1 MPTKKEGCNFRELTS
16 TGVKCPQCRKGVLD
30 PSRGR
35 FGPVYKCT
43 TKGCAFWLDARPTG
57 KKCTFLRNG
66 QRCGAL
72 RVEGTKTIPTRC
84 SDRSCPNRHPHKLE
98 KTKT

>member
-1 MPTKKEGCNFRELTS
+1 MAKKSKACAFGELTS
-16 TGVKCPQCRKGVLD
+16 TGVKCPQCQKGVLD
-30 PSRGR
+30 PVRGR
-35 FGPVYKCT
+35 FGPVYNCT
-43 TKGCAFWLDARPTG
+43 TQGCTFWLDARPTG

-66 QRCGAL
+66 LRCGAL

-84 SDRSCPNRHPHKLE
+84 SDRSCPNRHPHKLD